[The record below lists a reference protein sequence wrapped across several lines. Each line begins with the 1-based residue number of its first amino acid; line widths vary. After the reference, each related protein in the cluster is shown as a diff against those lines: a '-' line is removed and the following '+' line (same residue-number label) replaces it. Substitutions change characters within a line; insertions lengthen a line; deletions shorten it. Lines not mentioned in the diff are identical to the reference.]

1 MGAINPFFG
10 QNHFIPKAAPK
21 GNSQQAGG
29 PNFHGQEQGAT
40 QAATALATQ
49 RTQPN
54 FGTQAIQPPTTFKGA
69 APNELTTFK
78 AQMANSPYNVN
89 RPAPGQ
95 HNRIDFGLA

>member
-1 MGAINPFFG
+1 MGAINPFFS
-10 QNHFIPKAAPK
+10 QAQFKPKA
-21 GNSQQAGG
+21 GQQQPGG
-29 PNFHGQEQGAT
+29 VNFRGQEQGAT
-40 QAATALATQ
+40 QAATTLATQ

-54 FGTQAIQPPTTFKGA
+54 FGTQAVQPTTQIKGA

-95 HNRIDFGLA
+95 NNRIDFGLA